1 MITQLFTG
9 AWSVEVGYTDHTHK
23 LSIDFQLLILFGQGI
38 VYALTVVVGLILIL
52 SHELLQKGYDLLLGT
67 SLFIAT
73 NIFESITWKAIS
85 PTTINIGRGPQFGGA
100 LIACSIFHVEQ
111 QNWTIEEGLLPRPI
125 AECDELECY
134 RRYLCGCDL
143 PPRFPSLD
151 SGHVR
156 PIQGPT
162 WYLPRQALLH
172 FQHPDHA

>member
-85 PTTINIGRGPQFGGA
+85 PTTINIGRGPQFGGC
-100 LIACSIFHVEQ
+100 LNCLFH
-111 QNWTIEEGLLPRPI
+111 LS
-125 AECDELECY
+125 
-134 RRYLCGCDL
+134 CGTTK
-143 PPRFPSLD
+143 LD
-151 SGHVR
+151 H
-156 PIQGPT
+156 
-162 WYLPRQALLH
+162 
-172 FQHPDHA
+172 

>member
-1 MITQLFTG
+1 ACYYDIVTRRMITQLFTG

-23 LSIDFQLLILFGQGI
+23 HFQLLILFGQGI

-111 QNWTIEEGLLPRPI
+111 QNWTLKKAFYPDRLLNVMNSNATVVI
-125 AECDELECY
+125 FAAVI
-134 RRYLCGCDL
+134 YL
-143 PPRFPSLD
+143 
-151 SGHVR
+151 
-156 PIQGPT
+156 QG
-162 WYLPRQALLH
+162 
-172 FQHPDHA
+172 FQV